1 MINPNETK
9 SILLLV
15 RTQSNFEGWLVM
27 SSVLVCNCLGNVRH
41 AKSRE
46 AGNLVPGFFFGKI
59 WTFSK
64 VKNLKTF
71 TKQKFMCAI
80 QIEDDSLSNDKT

>member
-9 SILLLV
+9 SILLLI

-46 AGNLVPGFFFGKI
+46 AGNLVPGFFLVKSGHFQKSKI
-59 WTFSK
+59 
-64 VKNLKTF
+64 
-71 TKQKFMCAI
+71 
-80 QIEDDSLSNDKT
+80 